1 MDTSRREMSAATEIA
16 NLLYRYC
23 AFVDAGDLVAACTLF
38 QHAKLKMITS
48 TELQDYKAMLALLQQ
63 VIIIYPDGTP
73 KTKHVV
79 SNPMIEID
87 EAKRTA
93 TSLSYYTVFQATENI
108 PLQVI
113 ANGRYLDK
121 FEYVD
126 GHWRFSY
133 REGVSDML
141 GLISGHLRLDAKLLA
156 GLGNNNK

>member
-1 MDTSRREMSAATEIA
+1 LETSGKEMNTANEIA

-23 AFVDAGDLVAACTLF
+23 AFIDGGDLVSACDLF

-48 TELQDYKAMLALLQQ
+48 DEPQDFKVLLALLQQ

-79 SNPMIEID
+79 SNPMIEMD
-87 EAKRTA
+87 EAKGIA
-93 TSLSYYTVFQATENI
+93 SSISYYTVFQATENI

-113 ANGRYLDK
+113 ANGRYIDR
-121 FEYVD
+121 FEFAD

-133 REGVSDML
+133 REGLSDML
-141 GLISGHLRLDAKLLA
+141 GNISGHLRLDAKLLT
-156 GLGNNNK
+156 GLKKQ